1 MSTLS
6 IRLSREL
13 DARLSEESRVT
24 NEPKSLL
31 AREALERFL
40 THRSRERFLA
50 KLTQAAVAVDPDE
63 AVALADEALIPDNE
77 SLALSE
83 NQGPAGERDMK

>member
-40 THRSRERFLA
+40 TYRSRERFLA
-50 KLTQAAVAVDPDE
+50 RLTQAAVAVDPDE
-63 AVALADEALIPDNE
+63 AAALSDEALIPDNE
-77 SLALSE
+77 SLAWSE